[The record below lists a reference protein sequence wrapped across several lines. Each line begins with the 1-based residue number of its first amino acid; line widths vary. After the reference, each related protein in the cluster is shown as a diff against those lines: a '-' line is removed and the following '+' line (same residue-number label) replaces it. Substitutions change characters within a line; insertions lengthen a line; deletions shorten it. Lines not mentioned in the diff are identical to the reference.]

1 MSDNTWKKK
10 YLELLDKQE
19 RLENNFNKQADVLK
33 RGLIRSSLAAE
44 GNDEQ
49 LDQQLQGLRNL
60 LRKQADTHE
69 LEQHINR
76 LEKAILQSEK
86 KLQQRREGLSNTLT
100 YFVQQLLQLQPPK
113 DIQKSLRA
121 FEKNLHK
128 QLAKPHSLYP
138 ADR

>member
-19 RLENNFNKQADVLK
+19 RLENNFNKQTDVLK

-86 KLQQRREGLSNTLT
+86 S
-100 YFVQQLLQLQPPK
+100 F
-113 DIQKSLRA
+113 SSA
-121 FEKNLHK
+121 EK
-128 QLAKPHSLYP
+128 A
-138 ADR
+138 